1 MEGFRAALPPLLPRL
16 LRRLAG
22 SETLKGFA
30 EIVRE
35 LLPEDAAT
43 ILAARTEEEQVGL
56 LANRYSGRYHPI
68 HEYFL
73 DGFMMGDDEPMDT
86 LVQYRIPLHLEGIT
100 GYELHDLHGDWEP
113 ANLLMACLAAPTDSY
128 GGPDEGIRVTWLESL
143 AGKVD
148 PALLARLGGGWP
160 LHRLEALLHDTDLQG
175 AVMAAEWVNAET
187 GSHFLDA
194 NDEDGWE
201 NPSWT
206 LANAILG
213 AQHWRAAEYVQ
224 SQISRTADWLRE
236 DLNGHL
242 GQLLDYIEQR
252 DREVPADS
260 IPPTPR
266 FLLKIFGE
274 DVNEPTEEPATPAP
288 NTPLIEVF
296 RDGRLDQEMLH
307 DGEVAHDQQP

>member
-22 SETLKGFA
+22 SETLSSFG

-43 ILAARTEEEQVGL
+43 ILAARSEEEQVGL
-56 LANRYSGRYHPI
+56 FANRYSDRYHPI

-73 DGFMMGDDEPMDT
+73 DGFMMDDDDPMET
-86 LVQYRIPLHLEGIT
+86 LVNYGIPLRLEGIT

-113 ANLLMACLAAPTDSY
+113 VNLLMACLAAPTDNY

-148 PALLARLGGGWP
+148 PALLARLGEGWP
-160 LHRLEALLHDTDLQG
+160 LPRLQALLHDTEHQG

-206 LANAILG
+206 RANAIMG
-213 AQHWRAAEYVQ
+213 AQHWRAAEYIQ
-224 SQISRTADWLRE
+224 AQISRTADWLRE

-242 GQLLDYIEQR
+242 AQLLDFIERR
-252 DREVPADS
+252 DREVPADMV
-260 IPPTPR
+260 PPTPR
-266 FLLKIFGE
+266 FLVEIFGE
-274 DVNEPTEEPATPAP
+274 DANESAGEPATPAP
-288 NTPLIEVF
+288 NTPLIGVF
-296 RDGRLDQEMLH
+296 RDGRLDQDTLDDE
-307 DGEVAHDQQP
+307 EVADDQQP